1 MKLKPNLRFLFY
13 IAFYKE
19 VTTLKYDIM
28 IKGKTLLRSF
38 LFLAAMAAVSS
49 CTNEIEVPA
58 LAEVKNDGNELSRI
72 EVALPPYLGQGGTRM
87 AIEDGLNF
95 TWAEGDAIGIFT
107 QDEAHNT
114 HSSAIFSI
122 DESTAGSEVA
132 SFENFGFKLKP
143 NTSYQA
149 FYPYK
154 PGMNP
159 SSTLIDLSGQKQI
172 GNNNPAHLTNYNYL
186 WADFQSNDNA
196 LASFEFVHLTSV
208 LKVTFKNMPDMPWEE
223 FKRMD
228 IKSNYLYFP
237 IKQNF
242 NVWNFGT
249 PYDESTLLSRTI
261 SVELENISGGEG
273 DVVIYVMVPSA
284 TMEFNQLRFVLCPEE
299 MSNLRKIEYTIQGI
313 DMVTQGRVYSCEID
327 GTPSRQDD
335 DWNLNGIRYFGQSD
349 SNGNPIYWASTNL
362 GASEPWE
369 IGDYYAWG
377 VSHTYYKYGTS
388 TDPVWNKYYEKGY
401 IVDYHPDYFD
411 GKFHSYISTIQA
423 PNLQPEDDAATV
435 NRNGRWRMPTL
446 AEWKELLEKTTQTWY
461 DAGNTK
467 YNGVAGVEIN
477 AKDGNGYGSIFIP
490 KSKILLGK
498 TPIDNWCCF
507 WSSTPALDQQ
517 SGTEMA
523 YAILIDDIAV
533 HNNYDTGVAWHR
545 SSGLPIRPVFVSGSE
560 D

>member
-1 MKLKPNLRFLFY
+1 
-13 IAFYKE
+13 
-19 VTTLKYDIM
+19 M
-28 IKGKTLLRSF
+28 IKGKTLFHGF
-38 LFLAAMAAVSS
+38 LFMAALTAVSS
-49 CTNEIEVPA
+49 CTNEEDA
-58 LAEVKNDGNELSRI
+58 LSSTEVKNEDNELSRI
-72 EVALPPYLGQGGTRM
+72 EVALPPYLGENGTRM
-87 AIEDGLNF
+87 SITNDLKF

-107 QDEAHNT
+107 QDIAHNT

-154 PGMNP
+154 PGMDP

-186 WADFQSNDNA
+186 WADFQSDENS

-237 IKQNF
+237 VKQNF

-249 PYDESTLLSRTI
+249 PFDESTLLSRTV

-284 TMEFNQLRFVLCPEE
+284 TMELNQLRFVLCPKE

-335 DWNLNGIRYFGQSD
+335 DWNINGIRYFGQSD

-377 VSHTYYKYGTS
+377 VSHTYYNYGTS
-388 TDPVWNKYYEKGY
+388 TAPVWNPFYTDGF
-401 IVDYHPDYFD
+401 IDTSHPDYSD
-411 GKFHSYISTIQA
+411 GTFHGYIYADQDT
-423 PNLQPEDDAATV
+423 NLLPADDAATV

-446 AEWKELLEKTTQTWY
+446 DEWNELLSITTQIWY
-461 DAGNTK
+461 EAGNDK
-467 YNGVAGVEIN
+467 YHGVEGIEIN
-477 AKDGNGYGSIFIP
+477 AKDHGYGSIFIP
-490 KSKILLGK
+490 TNNWYAGTISIPNNSCLLWTSTTEIDSERMSASAAEIDKNYMNNSNPDKTCKSKMRRY
-498 TPIDNWCCF
+498 F
-507 WSSTPALDQQ
+507 
-517 SGTEMA
+517 
-523 YAILIDDIAV
+523 
-533 HNNYDTGVAWHR
+533 
-545 SSGLPIRPVFVSGSE
+545 GLPIRPVYVSGNE
-560 D
+560 EE